1 MADKSSFI
9 IHLNTAP
16 QWRMLSDEQA
26 GILIKALLLYA
37 ETGEQLETDDGM
49 LMMAFSF
56 IRCQIDSDSEKY
68 SARCKKN
75 QEIADERER
84 KKREYREKV
93 EREQSS
99 TNVHERE
106 RTYTNSTD
114 NDIDNDTDTDNESDN
129 DIDAGAAACPQRA
142 RSHKGSHSGS
152 SFEPP
157 SVEDVR
163 KYCKSR
169 SNGID
174 PQRFV
179 DYHTAIGWKLGGSQ
193 IEDWKAV
200 VRKWESQQK
209 TSKPPDDSSLDMD
222 EINKL
227 LNPYAEEAAS

>member
-16 QWRMLSDEQA
+16 QWRMLSNEQA
-26 GILIKALLLYA
+26 GILIKALLLYS
-37 ETGEQLETDDGM
+37 ETGEQLQSDDGM

-56 IRCQIDSDSEKY
+56 IKCQIDSDSEKY
-68 SARCKKN
+68 NARCKKN

-84 KKREYREKV
+84 RKREYREKT
-93 EREQSS
+93 ERERTS

-106 RTYTNSTD
+106 RTSTNDTD
-114 NDIDNDTDTDNESDN
+114 NDIDNDIDNESDN
-129 DIDAGAAACPQRA
+129 DNDNDVAAKPQQT
-142 RSHKGSHSGS
+142 RSHGSRSGSSSDSGS

-169 SNGID
+169 NNSID

-179 DYHTAIGWKLGGSQ
+179 DYHTAIGWTLGGSQ
-193 IEDWKAV
+193 IRDWKAV
-200 VRKWESQQK
+200 VRKWESMQK
-209 TSKPPDDSSLDMD
+209 TPKPPDDKDSSIDMATL
-222 EINKL
+222 EKL
-227 LNPYAEEAAS
+227 MNPYA